1 MKDADFS
8 PLSAP
13 EVLLLC
19 LFSYFSILYFFKIF
33 ELLKGRLLKGK
44 RIVELKIF
52 RFNLRKVWR
61 NLNCKFRQAAFV
73 LFGGQTQGAGTGF
86 G

>member
-1 MKDADFS
+1 MNFS
-8 PLSAP
+8 PLSAQ

-44 RIVELKIF
+44 RIVELKMF